1 MNFDNE
7 FDIQNYLSIFLRNK
21 LYDQWSVGNLSLFTV
36 YLHLILLIAM
46 KIYLK
51 YIQIVYWTMSVV
63 ALVLLLLKL
72 FLKLNFS
79 GKQHIENE
87 IERIIKFITNQ
98 FT

>member
-1 MNFDNE
+1 
-7 FDIQNYLSIFLRNK
+7 
-21 LYDQWSVGNLSLFTV
+21 
-36 YLHLILLIAM
+36 
-46 KIYLK
+46 
-51 YIQIVYWTMSVV
+51 MSVV